1 MTTFSGLVISRSLKR
16 QEGTEWTEQ
25 MKRFVG
31 GRLWKMSKKRK
42 KKEREREMGQSGQS
56 SKT

>member
-1 MTTFSGLVISRSLKR
+1 MTTFSGLVISSSQKR
-16 QEGTEWTEQ
+16 QKCTEWIEQ

-42 KKEREREMGQSGQS
+42 KKEREMGQAGQS
-56 SKT
+56 SKN